1 MDKTNMVNGSLY
13 LITVLIWGTTWFAIA
28 LQTGDVPA
36 MISVFYRF
44 AIASCLL
51 MLILKWSGKLQAI
64 NRRDH
69 LFCLLQGM
77 CVFCLNFLCF
87 YSANHYINSGLESVL
102 FSMAIVFNAINGVI
116 FLGQRITY
124 RLVFA
129 SLIGISGI
137 VCLFWESLLVNDFD
151 TSTLFGISLCLLG
164 TYGFSIGNMI
174 SARHQKRGLDVL
186 STNAYAMLYGALT
199 MLLIIG
205 VTGTHFTIETTVSYI
220 GALFYL
226 AIFGTV
232 IGFGAYFAL
241 VGRIGTGSAAYA
253 TILFPLV
260 ALSIST
266 LFEGYLWT
274 QTAVIGLVLILSGNI
289 VMFFKFKTVPKPRRE
304 TIMN

>member
-1 MDKTNMVNGSLY
+1 M
-13 LITVLIWGTTWFAIA
+13 TVLIWGTTWFAIA

-36 MISVFYRF
+36 MVSVFYRF
-44 AIASCLL
+44 AIAACLL
-51 MLILKWSGKLQAI
+51 IGILKFSGKLQSI
-64 NRRDH
+64 KRRDH
-69 LFCLLQGM
+69 LFCLLQGV

-102 FSMAIVFNAINGVI
+102 FSMSVVFNAINGVI

-124 RLVFA
+124 RLAFA
-129 SLIGISGI
+129 SLIGILGI
-137 VCLFWESLLVNDFD
+137 VCLFWENLLANNFE
-151 TSTLFGISLCLLG
+151 TATLIGIGLCLLG
-164 TYGFSIGNMI
+164 TYGFSIGNII

-199 MLLIIG
+199 MLFIML
-205 VTGTHFTIETTVSYI
+205 VTRTHFTLETTVSYI

-226 AIFGTV
+226 AVFGSV

-241 VGRIGTGSAAYA
+241 VGRIGTGAAAYA

-266 LFEGYLWT
+266 LFEGYIWT
-274 QTAVIGLVLILSGNI
+274 GTAMVGLVLILSGNI
-289 VMFFKFKTVPKPRRE
+289 VMFVKLKTRLKPRPKP
-304 TIMN
+304 IIH